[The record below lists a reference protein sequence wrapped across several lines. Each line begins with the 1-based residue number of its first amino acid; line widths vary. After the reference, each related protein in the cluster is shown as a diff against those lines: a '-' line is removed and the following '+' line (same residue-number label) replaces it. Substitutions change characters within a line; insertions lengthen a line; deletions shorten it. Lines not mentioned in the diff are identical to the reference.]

1 MKSERLAAR
10 ASEAETLL
18 KALANRSR
26 LMILCDLYG
35 GERSVNELCATLELS
50 QPTLSQHLARLRAD
64 GLVHT
69 RRDAQKIHYSLAD
82 PGVARMIGLLHDM
95 FCGQECEASVPE
107 CETSGLENDRRQK

>member
-1 MKSERLAAR
+1 MKVENLVAQAA
-10 ASEAETLL
+10 EAEAML
-18 KALANRSR
+18 KALAHRSR

-69 RRDAQKIHYSLAD
+69 RRDAQKICYSLAG
-82 PGVARMIGLLHDM
+82 PKVERMIGLLHDM
-95 FCGQECEASVPE
+95 FCAADCAGPE
-107 CETSGLENDRRQK
+107 TETTRRKK

>member
-1 MKSERLAAR
+1 MKVEDLASQ

-35 GERSVNELCATLELS
+35 GERSVNELCMALDLS

-69 RRDAQKIHYSLAD
+69 RRDAQKICYSLAG
-82 PGVARMIGLLHDM
+82 PGVERMIGLLHDM
-95 FCGQECEASVPE
+95 FCAGKCALPE
-107 CETSGLENDRRQK
+107 PAPRKRKVR

>member
-1 MKSERLAAR
+1 MKVEDLASQ

-35 GERSVNELCATLELS
+35 GERSVNELCMALDLS

-69 RRDAQKIHYSLAD
+69 RRDAQKICYSLAG
-82 PGVARMIGLLHDM
+82 PKVERMIGLLHEM
-95 FCGQECEASVPE
+95 FCANECALPADVGGAVASK
-107 CETSGLENDRRQK
+107 GRK

>member
-1 MKSERLAAR
+1 MQVEHLAAQ

-26 LMILCDLYG
+26 LMILCDLYA
-35 GERSVNELCATLELS
+35 GERSVNELCATLDLS

-69 RRDAQKIHYSLAD
+69 RRDAQKICYSLAG
-82 PGVARMIGLLHDM
+82 PKVERMIGLLHDM
-95 FCGQECEASVPE
+95 FCTTECSIAEPTPHAAPAK
-107 CETSGLENDRRQK
+107 RRKK